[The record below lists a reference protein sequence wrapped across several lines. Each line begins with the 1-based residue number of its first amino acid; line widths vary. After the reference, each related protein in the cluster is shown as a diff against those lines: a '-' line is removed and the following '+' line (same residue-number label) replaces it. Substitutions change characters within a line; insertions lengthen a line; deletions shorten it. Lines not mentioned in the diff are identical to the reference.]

1 MDKPL
6 LLVED
11 CDAVQL
17 DGCVLHGSHP
27 PLQQA
32 WQRAQVA
39 MQVNA
44 SRVWCT
50 SGTFLGGQGF
60 DSYGGD
66 AIRVAAGS
74 FLHLTRTSVVG
85 GNGGA
90 HFGFYWWDIYGF
102 PGEEAI
108 DVTASQVVIAG
119 GPDNLC
125 IGGSGVLL
133 GTNDWTAGGAA
144 VRLRVNGSVRYADDA
159 ELERGLDGDGGA
171 YGPLVFYALGT
182 TGVVEIAEQAIRPTL
197 AVLSP
202 TAAPGQVLAVDA
214 SGDAGALHFVFA
226 SSKALLPIAL
236 PGTGMHVHAD
246 PGSALIVVPLLLDAI
261 GSGGFAVPLPA
272 NPALAGVEL
281 ILQSIDG
288 DLSTLRVSN
297 PALFT
302 ITP

>member
-1 MDKPL
+1 MLSLLFPVLTIFATLASKFFNHEEIQETGYYDYRFILLVSAMFPVIYINLKERL
-6 LLVED
+6 LLI
-11 CDAVQL
+11 
-17 DGCVLHGSHP
+17 
-27 PLQQA
+27 
-32 WQRAQVA
+32 
-39 MQVNA
+39 
-44 SRVWCT
+44 T
-50 SGTFLGGQGF
+50 SLLGG
-60 DSYGGD
+60 
-66 AIRVAAGS
+66 
-74 FLHLTRTSVVG
+74 FLCL
-85 GNGGA
+85 A
-90 HFGFYWWDIYGF
+90 LFWWDIYGF